1 MTKTLTKVGI
11 EGTCLNITKA
21 INDKLTSNVILNS
34 EKLKAF
40 LLKPGTRQGC
50 PFSPLLFTE
59 VLEVLVTVIRQEK
72 EQVSELEG
80 KSYSCHCVQMIR

>member
-11 EGTCLNITKA
+11 EGTCLNIIKA

-40 LLKPGTRQGC
+40 LLKPGTRQGG

-59 VLEVLVTVIRQEK
+59 VLEVLVTIIRQDKEK
-72 EQVSELEG
+72 VSKLEG
-80 KSYSCHCVQMIR
+80 KR

>member
-11 EGTCLNITKA
+11 EGTCLNIIKA

-50 PFSPLLFTE
+50 PFPPLLFTE

-72 EQVSELEG
+72 EKVSKLEG
-80 KSYSCHCVQMIR
+80 KR

>member
-1 MTKTLTKVGI
+1 MTKTLTNVGI
-11 EGTCLNITKA
+11 EGTRLNVIKA

-59 VLEVLVTVIRQEK
+59 VLEVLVIVIRQEK
-72 EQVSELEG
+72 EKVSKLEG
-80 KSYSCHCVQMIR
+80 KR